1 MAITIG
7 LPAIH
12 RSSDNWDNYG
22 YTTINI
28 GAADGTGTFDTV
40 EVYHLANIIGLKIGT
55 FYSTGTGKFRCRDYA
70 DLGNVSLSGY
80 GSFTGLS
87 IDGETGDYIGCV
99 NGQNWSWD
107 SESPGG
113 WFAAGDTTDGSEYT
127 YTTAY
132 SPRLSLYATG
142 TETAAGG
149 SGILLGSI
157 LNSDI
162 LKSRI
167 LRS

>member
-7 LPAIH
+7 LAATH
-12 RSSDNWDNYG
+12 RTADNWTNNG

-40 EVYHLANIIGLKIGT
+40 EVYHSSNIKGLKIGT
-55 FYSTGTGKFRCRDYA
+55 FYSTGTSKFRCRDYA

-87 IDGETGDYIGCV
+87 IDGQTGDYAGCV

-107 SESPGG
+107 SGSPGG
-113 WFAAGDTTDGSEYT
+113 WWQAGDLTDGSEYT
-127 YTTAY
+127 LTGAY
-132 SPRLSLYATG
+132 SPRLSLYLTG

-149 SGILLGSI
+149 QP
-157 LNSDI
+157 
-162 LKSRI
+162 LKNVFGRPF
-167 LRS
+167 RGCFR